1 MIFLKTI
8 KNIYNKLL
16 YYWKK
21 LLVSLSKKTKKTKE
35 YQSIV
40 FSRQLLYK
48 NIPNIVSHN
57 HTCAPV
63 ALHIMVPTTP
73 ESKLLDAFY
82 HCCEEWPN
90 AGVKN
95 KEFNIVIKY
104 LDIHCLEYI
113 GKETTIHYLL
123 KQKKEKFIALIYGHY
138 LVVSH
143 GKIIDS
149 YNSFF
154 NKNTKVYCYWVLI
167 Q

>member
-1 MIFLKTI
+1 MIVLKAI
-8 KNIYNKLL
+8 KNIYNNLL
-16 YYWKK
+16 CYWI
-21 LLVSLSKKTKKTKE
+21 VSLSKKTKKTKE
-35 YQSIV
+35 YQSVI
-40 FSRQLLYK
+40 FSLKERQLLYK
-48 NIPNIVSHN
+48 NIPNILSHN
-57 HTCAPV
+57 HTCAPI
-63 ALHIMVPTTP
+63 ALHIMLPTIP

-90 AGVKN
+90 AGVTN

-104 LDIHCLEYI
+104 LDIHNLKYI
-113 GKETTIHYLL
+113 GRGTTIHHLL

-138 LVVSH
+138 LVISY

-149 YNSFF
+149 YNSSF